1 MKQVFGIDL
10 GTTYSA
16 IARLNENGMPEI
28 IENFTDS
35 VPLLASAVYF
45 PEGGDPV
52 VGKEAKNQAEVD
64 PSRVVQFI
72 KREIGKPDA
81 CVRNFD
87 GVDYD
92 PVTIS
97 ALILKRMKEY
107 AEEQGYEVKDVVI
120 TCPAYFKVEERT
132 ATRQAGEIAGFTVLN
147 IVNEPTAAAL
157 NYCSR
162 EFQENRKILVY
173 DLGGGTFDVT
183 IVDFSATEGG
193 QPVVKVLATEGD
205 DRLGGID
212 WDARLYDYICE
223 QYQDETGVSQDE
235 MDAELIQ
242 KIKSQ
247 VEDVKRSLSNM
258 PSRSFTINYAGDSTH
273 ITVTREKF
281 EEITSDLVEKTTTF
295 IHALLE
301 KAELTVEDIDT
312 VLLVGGSTRMPMV
325 KDAVEAIFTGNKVR
339 REDPDQAVAKG
350 ACLAAAIEWNVIVDK
365 IINPTP
371 VPAPVGP
378 TTGEGEPVQQNPV
391 VQEIKDRYPG
401 LTSDDLVDVGSMG
414 SGGIT
419 YQDILSC
426 SFGPAVFSNGVY
438 VIDNILFK
446 GDDSP
451 SEATKCYQTMVDN
464 QAGVEIPIYENVAI
478 DKENT
483 QVTPCFDEND
493 NEQWTDPA
501 LAVKRIGSVEFQLPP
516 GTPKGS
522 PIEVTFKFSTSGLLV
537 TAGNLS
543 TGESFPVQILSPN
556 TKSDAEV
563 AQDTKRIGAMT
574 TSGQI

>member
-1 MKQVFGIDL
+1 
-10 GTTYSA
+10 
-16 IARLNENGMPEI
+16 MPEI

-35 VPLLASAVYF
+35 VPLLASAVYS

-52 VGKEAKNQAEVD
+52 IGKEAKNQAEID

-72 KREIGKPDA
+72 KREIGKADA
-81 CVRNFD
+81 QVRNFD
-87 GVDYD
+87 GADYD

-107 AEEQGYEVKDVVI
+107 AEEQGYEVNNVVI

-183 IVDFSATEGG
+183 IVDFSAAEGG
-193 QPVVKVLATEGD
+193 QPVIKVLATDGD

-223 QYQDETGVSQDE
+223 LYQDENGVSQDE
-235 MDAELIQ
+235 MDAELKQ

-258 PSRSFTINYAGDSTH
+258 QSRSFTINYAGDSTR
-273 ITVTREKF
+273 IEVSREKF
-281 EEITSDLVEKTTTF
+281 EELTSDLVAKTTNF
-295 IHALLE
+295 IHVLLE
-301 KAELTVEDIDT
+301 KAGLTVVDIDT
-312 VLLVGGSTRMPMV
+312 VLLVGGSTRMPMI
-325 KDAVEAIFTGNKVR
+325 KDAVDAIFTSDKVR

-350 ACLAAAIEWNVIVDK
+350 ASLAAAIEWNGIVEEVVWQQTGDVGGGD
-365 IINPTP
+365 TP
-371 VPAPVGP
+371 SGDTSTSEEE
-378 TTGEGEPVQQNPV
+378 TTTQNPV
-391 VQEIKDRYPG
+391 VEEVKKRYPG
-401 LTSDDLVDVGSMG
+401 ITSDSAIDVGPTG
-414 SGGIT
+414 SGGIK

-426 SFGPAVFSNGVY
+426 SFGPAIFSNGVY

-464 QAGVEIPIYENVAI
+464 QAGVEIPVYENVAV

-483 QVTPCFDEND
+483 FVTPCYDEDD
-493 NEQWTDPA
+493 NEQWTDPN

-522 PIEVTFKFSTSGLLV
+522 PIEVTFNFSTSGLLV
-537 TAGNLS
+537 TAVNLS
-543 TGESFPVQILSPN
+543 TGERFPVQILSPN

-563 AQDTKRIGAMT
+563 ERDTKRIGAMS